1 MPWTDRMRG
10 DWPAISAF
18 LRDGDTVFHT
28 YQTFARG
35 IDMAGSTGFYLD
47 LTALGRQEAW
57 EEPKG
62 RAEDLGR
69 QAGGPELRFHDE
81 YGPEDGA

>member
-1 MPWTDRMRG
+1 MRG

-18 LRDGDTVFHT
+18 LRDGDTVHQT

-47 LTALGRQEAW
+47 LTALGRREAW
-57 EEPKG
+57 EEPHG

-69 QAGGPELRFHDE
+69 QAGGPGLRFHDE
-81 YGPEDGA
+81 YGPQDGA